1 MRGVSDRVIRLLAP
15 SEHRDAHT
23 MFRATLHAPAPT
35 DQEWARLQ
43 HAFQPER
50 SWGAF
55 DDGSLI
61 GLARSVDSALT
72 VPGGAQV
79 DLGAVTSVGVRSDR
93 TRRGAMTELMRAQLG
108 EFAER
113 GVPVAALHAS
123 EAVIYGRF
131 GYGPATLE
139 RNFRIDR
146 ARARVHDGA
155 AAGGEVVLHELD
167 EAVRRMPGLYEP
179 FATTRH
185 GMIERPSYLWP
196 SWEAH
201 YRRSKGIM
209 RLAVHRGQDGV
220 DGYVTYR
227 VDNPWPEE
235 GPAVLYV
242 EDMNTSTPSAFA
254 GLWRYLLGVDLVDR
268 IDAFARPV
276 DEPIGPLLTDQR
288 ACGTRSLDDDV
299 WLRLV
304 DVPAAL
310 AARTYRG
317 DGSVVIDVL
326 DSLLPAN
333 SGRYRLSAAGV
344 ARTDE
349 PAAMSMSVDTLAMLY
364 LGGWRVSALITSGRI
379 DVTDAGAI
387 TTAERLLATDSAPWC
402 GTFF

>member
-1 MRGVSDRVIRLLAP
+1 MRGVTDRVIRLLAT
-15 SEHRDAHT
+15 SENRDAQT
-23 MFRATLHAPAPT
+23 MFRASLHSPAPT
-35 DQEWARLQ
+35 DEDWERAR

-55 DDGSLI
+55 DDGSLV

-79 DLGAVTSVGVRSDR
+79 ELGAVTSIGVRSDR
-93 TRRGAMTELMRAQLG
+93 TRRGVMTELVRAQLT

-131 GYGPATLE
+131 GYGVATLE

-146 ARARVHDGA
+146 VRARVHDDA
-155 AAGGEVVLHELD
+155 AAGGEVVLHGLD
-167 EAVRRMPGLYEP
+167 EAVRLMPELYAP
-179 FATTRH
+179 FAAARP

-196 SWEAH
+196 NWEGH
-201 YRRSKGIM
+201 YRRAKGLM
-209 RLAVHRGQDGV
+209 RLAVHRGQDGA
-220 DGYVTYR
+220 DGYASYR
-227 VDNPWPEE
+227 VHDPWPEE
-235 GPAVLYV
+235 GASVLYV
-242 EDMNTSTPSAFA
+242 EDMNTATPSAFA
-254 GLWRYLLGVDLVDR
+254 GLWRYLLSVDLVDR
-268 IDAFARPV
+268 IEASGRPV

-288 ACGTRSLDDDV
+288 ACATRGIGDAV

-310 AARTYRG
+310 SARTYRG
-317 DGSVVIDVL
+317 EGTVVIEVFDT
-326 DSLLPAN
+326 LLPSNA
-333 SGRYRLSAAGV
+333 GRYRLSAEGV

-349 PAAMSMSVDTLAMLY
+349 PAAMSMSVDTLAMVY
-364 LGGWRVSALITSGRI
+364 LGGWRVSGLVTAGRI
-379 DVTDAGAI
+379 DVADAEAI
-387 TTAERLLATDSAPWC
+387 DTAERLLATDCAPWC